1 MSIVWDFRAEPE
13 EDPEITLEREAMERQ
28 LAEAQ
33 RDLHQRVFGEAIS
46 YDDG

>member
-33 RDLHQRVFGEAIS
+33 RNFNRHLIEGEP
-46 YDDG
+46 